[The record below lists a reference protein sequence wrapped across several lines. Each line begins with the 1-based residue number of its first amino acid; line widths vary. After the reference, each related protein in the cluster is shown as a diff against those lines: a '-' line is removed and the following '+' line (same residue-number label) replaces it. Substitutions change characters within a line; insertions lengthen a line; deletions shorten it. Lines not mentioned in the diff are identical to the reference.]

1 MNKILF
7 VFFFL
12 MVAVQGNINAQTAR
26 TGKVNETG
34 KPAVKTMYNFYFYLT
49 GVNTREDLFSVVR
62 SIGRN
67 TAIQDVGVNKF
78 PCKYFFISSNQFL
91 TEQVVLSA
99 IDASKYQ
106 LTYFGEGEYA
116 REKAT
121 MAGYKS
127 KKN

>member
-1 MNKILF
+1 MNKIF
-7 VFFFL
+7 CVFFFL
-12 MVAVQGNINAQTAR
+12 MVAVQGNVNAQTAR

-34 KPAVKTMYNFYFYLT
+34 KPAIKTMYNFYFYLT
-49 GVNTREDLFSVVR
+49 GVNTREELFSVVR

-67 TAIQDVGVNKF
+67 AAIEDIGVNKF
-78 PCKYFFISSNQFL
+78 PSKYFYISSNQFL

-106 LTYFGEGEYA
+106 LKYFGEGEYA

-121 MAGYKS
+121 LAGYQS